1 MKKGAS
7 IRTALRD
14 VILNDE
20 YLLIQTPTGVLQA
33 DLKTWGPDAKVFNP
47 YRFITQESFPNEGR
61 KPQAQAFIPFS
72 RGKNLC
78 LGRHLAFTE
87 IAAFFA
93 MIFHGFE
100 MTANDG
106 GNIQVPEEGF
116 QNLGVASIS
125 PKKDPSVLSKR
136 RDEFDSTVW
145 GFDVG
150 YRRWILKSCVTASP
164 HICFKKLPVVF
175 FFFFLVTFQPITY
188 GTESFFPR
196 VYPLKNI

>member
-1 MKKGAS
+1 
-7 IRTALRD
+7 
-14 VILNDE
+14 
-20 YLLIQTPTGVLQA
+20 
-33 DLKTWGPDAKVFNP
+33 
-47 YRFITQESFPNEGR
+47 
-61 KPQAQAFIPFS
+61 
-72 RGKNLC
+72 
-78 LGRHLAFTE
+78 
-87 IAAFFA
+87 

-175 FFFFLVTFQPITY
+175 FFFFWSHSSQLLMGRRV
-188 GTESFFPR
+188 SFPGFI
-196 VYPLKNI
+196 L